1 MHSRAASP
9 RLALMLALLLP
20 TFVAKA
26 APVETTSP
34 PVGNGNVA
42 ASLPLQ
48 LPGFEADKTLPMDR
62 PEPKPAQPAC
72 IVNADQLPD
81 NFLSLMQKLETPV
94 HDLPTG
100 SVPDEA
106 STASATSPL
115 SPRLPQS
122 RPPTNTSLSAN
133 SARNA
138 IAAPTIQGA
147 HIERRQEN
155 GVTVFRGRG
164 SAQRAAE

>member
-9 RLALMLALLLP
+9 RFALMLALLLP
-20 TFVAKA
+20 VSVAKA
-26 APVETTSP
+26 D
-34 PVGNGNVA
+34 PVGTGNVA

-48 LPGFEADKTLPMDR
+48 LPGFEADKRLPMDR

-94 HDLPTG
+94 RTLPTG
-100 SVPDEA
+100 AAPDDETA
-106 STASATSPL
+106 STVNDL
-115 SPRLPQS
+115 PRLPQN
-122 RPPTNTSLSAN
+122 RPQANMSSNAGTGRNT
-133 SARNA
+133 
-138 IAAPTIQGA
+138 ITAPTPQGA

-164 SAQRAAE
+164 STRRAAE